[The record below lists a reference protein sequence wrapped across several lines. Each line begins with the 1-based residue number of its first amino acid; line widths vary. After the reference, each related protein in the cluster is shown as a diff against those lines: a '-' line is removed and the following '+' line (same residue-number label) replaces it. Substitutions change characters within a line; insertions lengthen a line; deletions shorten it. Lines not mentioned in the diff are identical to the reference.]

1 MNRIEIK
8 GIIGKDVTKDSFA
21 AMLAKCD
28 PAQELEL
35 VIDSDGGSV
44 LQGMAMVDMIEAWPQ
59 KTRAVVSS
67 VAFSMASVL
76 AAACDE
82 TSITRNGYL
91 MWHEPRIMPD
101 GEMLTA
107 DTLRAQ
113 ADQLDQFKGSI
124 LRIYAGK
131 IKKPIETIA
140 EMLKSGDRYFTSE
153 EAKAFGVVDE
163 VLPVVRPTALALRN
177 RLDEK
182 MVAMLTAIELPKPEP
197 KKMGITPT
205 LLKTKYPKL
214 YALANPAKILA
225 MMEDDSMTEEM
236 AVQTMGGDLA
246 AENEMLKQKLA
257 ELEAK
262 LASMQMAPVVVDQAV
277 AAADA
282 NKVNCAGSRQPTPV
296 TSVPEIQANGSGK
309 PAMTAEQ
316 EWNQRIADIV
326 AQAKVDKVTA
336 VRRANRQYPELR
348 QRVLA
353 ETKPAKIV

>member
-1 MNRIEIK
+1 MNRIEVK
-8 GIIGKDVTKDSFA
+8 GIIGKDITKDSFA

-28 PAQELEL
+28 REQDLEL

-44 LQGMAMVDMIEAWPQ
+44 LQGMAMVDMVEAWPK
-59 KTRAVVSS
+59 KTRAIVSS

-101 GEMLTA
+101 GEMMTA

-124 LRIYAGK
+124 LRIYAEK
-131 IKKPIETIA
+131 MQKPIETVA
-140 EMLKSGDRYFTSE
+140 EMLKSGDRYWTSE
-153 EAKAFGVVDE
+153 EAKAAGVVDE
-163 VLPVVRPTALALRN
+163 VLPVVRPTALALKT

-182 MVAMLTAIELPKPEP
+182 MVAMLTATELPKAEP
-197 KKMGITPT
+197 KKMAITPT

-225 MMEDDSMTEEM
+225 MMEDDTMTEEM

-257 ELEAK
+257 ELEAQ
-262 LASMQMAPVVVDQAV
+262 LASMQSAPVVVDQAV
-277 AAADA
+277 GAADP
-282 NKVNCAGSRQPTPV
+282 NKVNCAGSRQPVTV
-296 TSVPEIQANGSGK
+296 TSVPDIQATGSGK
-309 PAMTAEQ
+309 PTMSAEQ
-316 EWNQRIADIV
+316 EWNQRVAEIV

-336 VRRANRQYPELR
+336 VRRANRQYPGLR
-348 QRVLA
+348 DRVLA
-353 ETKPAKIV
+353 ESKARQIV